1 MSRLRP
7 FTYAA
12 SGPGQAQ
19 VQQFGGAAPAQTQS
33 KQIQAL
39 ERDTDPSACAFVNFI
54 AKESI
59 DASSQVRNDHTRPGR
74 GDRAWTRRREDPRA
88 TVPCLTRSLA
98 RSLTA

>member
-19 VQQFGGAAPAQTQS
+19 VQQFGAAPAQTQS

-39 ERDTDPSACAFVNFI
+39 ERDTDPSASALVNFI

-59 DASSQVRNDHTRPGR
+59 DASSQVRNDGSRPGS
-74 GDRAWTRRREDPRA
+74 GDRAWTRLP
-88 TVPCLTRSLA
+88 
-98 RSLTA
+98 